1 MDEANT
7 AQPLSSFSAQ
17 GRNPDAAIVAHHG
30 IQDMALSI
38 YQDADLAGKLRRKSG
53 ELPGEVLIDDG
64 FRTEP
69 ALTQLLQSGQLGRF

>member
-1 MDEANT
+1 
-7 AQPLSSFSAQ
+7 
-17 GRNPDAAIVAHHG
+17 
-30 IQDMALSI
+30 MALSI